1 MTFHTLLTF
10 SLITLTQTLSIG
22 PAVSLLLT
30 NYFNAGFKK
39 TLPVSFDFRGGESIS
54 LLIAFL
60 ITTILHFSAVLF
72 TVLKITGGLYLV
84 YLGAKGFFTY
94 STRKKSISKTQCDKT
109 IGLFSAFLVPIINPK
124 ALIYFSSFIPS
135 FIDTNTSVIYGIQF
149 LILSCEFLLISL
161 FSDMCFLG
169 MAASAKK
176 LIGDKFITVMSLTSS
191 IFLLITGIVFIGKEI
206 I

>member
-1 MTFHTLLTF
+1 MTYHTLLTF

-39 TLPVSFDFRGGESIS
+39 TLPISFAFRGGESVS

-72 TVLKITGGLYLV
+72 IVLKITGGLYLV
-84 YLGAKGFFTY
+84 FLGAKGFFTY
-94 STRKKSISKTQCDKT
+94 STQKNSIFKTQYDKT
-109 IGLFSAFLVPIINPK
+109 IGLFPAFLVPIINPK

-135 FIDTNTSVIYGIQF
+135 FIDTNTGVIYGVQF
-149 LILSCEFLLISL
+149 LILSCAFLLVSL

-169 MAASAKK
+169 IAASAKK
-176 LIGDKFITVMSLTSS
+176 LIGDRFITVMSLTSS
-191 IFLLITGIVFIGKEI
+191 IFLLITGMVFIGKEI